1 MRPRRA
7 LLLLLLVGTLPA
19 AGACAASRSE
29 LRGGFGSG
37 ARADAVTASE
47 PVTVAFIFTHAQHSR
62 GWDVVPKI
70 HHANR
75 HTGGFFDLFG
85 DALPELAT
93 IASYETFA
101 DRADDVTSS
110 ARRAERAALTG
121 GSHDFVIYMRF
132 LRETSF
138 ARQAAGSVVSAL
150 TLTLV
155 PVPYPRTYTLT
166 VDVRDRD
173 GRAVKRYERAAAVT
187 NWVGALLLP
196 AYPFHPEARKTEEAY
211 LEFLRDVF
219 REIEADGILAR
230 R

>member
-1 MRPRRA
+1 MRARRA
-7 LLLLLLVGTLPA
+7 VLLLLLVGTLPA

-29 LRGGFGSG
+29 LRGGFTG
-37 ARADAVTASE
+37 ARSDAVAPSE
-47 PVTVAFIFTHAQHSR
+47 PVTVAFVFTHAQHSR

-70 HHANR
+70 QPANR
-75 HTGGFFDLFG
+75 HTSGFFDLFR
-85 DALPELAT
+85 DALPELT
-93 IASYETFA
+93 NIASYETFA

-110 ARRAERAALTG
+110 ARRAERAGLTE

-138 ARQAAGSVVSAL
+138 ARQAAGSVVSTV

-166 VDVRDRD
+166 VDVRDRG
-173 GRAVKRYERAAAVT
+173 GRPVKRYERAVAVT